1 MSMAKLTSRRSGQQ
15 TMTIDVIR
23 KNLGDC
29 QNEPVIQDQVI
40 AYMEQIGA
48 PMLLREIYRPLHL
61 PKVSVKRVLGR
72 LHAKGILTRWKIP
85 VRRQRP
91 GRLEHPAPQDSATMH
106 CYLYAFAEAPPS

>member
-1 MSMAKLTSRRSGQQ
+1 
-15 TMTIDVIR
+15 MTIHPVR
-23 KNLGDC
+23 NNLGDW

-61 PKVSVKRVLGR
+61 PKVSVNRVLGR

-85 VRRQRP
+85 VRRHRP
-91 GRLEHPAPQDSATMH
+91 GRLARPAPQDAATMY
-106 CYLYAFAEAPPS
+106 CYLYAFVEVPSS